1 MEDTTKASFAFSRLT
16 EINTKRAARYTSAAD
31 KVKNVHLKI
40 VFMNYAYQAQQLN
53 ADLKRWINAYGIHPF
68 EENESIL
75 NSTWT
80 KVRALINFDSEK
92 NIFRACEQLE
102 EESLK
107 SYKMALA
114 LSFLPQAA
122 LKDVSKQISE
132 IEKIKVRLQEL
143 KRNEVYAVYAT

>member
-16 EINTKRAARYTSAAD
+16 EINAKRAARYTSAAD
-31 KVKNVHLKI
+31 RVKNVHLKI

-53 ADLKRWINAYGIHPF
+53 SDLKRWINAYGIHPF

-75 NSTWT
+75 NSTWS
-80 KVRALINFDSEK
+80 KVRALISFDSAK

-107 SYKMALA
+107 SYKMAIA
-114 LSFLPQAA
+114 LGFLPDEAM
-122 LKDVSKQISE
+122 KDISKQILE
-132 IEKIKVRLQEL
+132 IEKIKSHLAEL
-143 KRNEVYAVYAT
+143 KRNDVYTVYAA